1 MGISRKMEERA
12 GEKNAGTNIV
22 FAYDKRG
29 GGRVTVALAFRD
41 MNLILL

>member
-1 MGISRKMEERA
+1 MEERA
-12 GEKNAGTNIV
+12 GEKNELGTNIV